1 VWSDNKKCEHFY
13 HKECLVPYLAHNAQP
28 KTYSTLNVN
37 NNPCPTCRQNY
48 CTVPTT
54 ILDTFICNN
63 DNDAPTTNGGGGDGR
78 DRWGLEE
85 NTTTTTTPIVATSA
99 TTPIVTDATGV
110 VTDAAMLAAFRDATG
125 VVIDDAAMHAA
136 YRRAAHNANRVH

>member
-1 VWSDNKKCEHFY
+1 MQGSTNSSTTSNQNMVPGMCIICFDEFITGDVIVWSDNKKCEHFH

-54 ILDTFICNN
+54 ILDTFIRNN
-63 DNDAPTTNGGGGDGR
+63 DNDAP
-78 DRWGLEE
+78 
-85 NTTTTTTPIVATSA
+85 A
-99 TTPIVTDATGV
+99 TTG
-110 VTDAAMLAAFRDATG
+110 L
-125 VVIDDAAMHAA
+125 VIDDAAMHAA